1 MSNLSQDFNSVNR
14 LKMDSEIAELNRD
27 IQKSLSL
34 IRHKY
39 LITSNKRGV
48 GKKSF
53 AINLAVTLSKR
64 GVKVGLMDLDFQG
77 PDIFNMLGFKG
88 FYNVDE
94 NNRFRPKSFSDNLQ
108 VITIK
113 SIMRDGDQAVDRW
126 GELKINVIRRFIAAV
141 KWGRLDYLIV
151 SSPPGTGD
159 DSLTVAQT
167 INNAK
172 VIFVSTPKRTLLS
185 EIEKLLSL
193 YKTVKMP
200 ILGVVENMSGFFC
213 TDCDTTGGNTLR
225 ESIIMEVDYL
235 GRIPIDPHMV
245 ECADEQESYLEKFP
259 DSETAEGYQ
268 FIVEKI
274 FKDGKKKGEN

>member
-1 MSNLSQDFNSVNR
+1 MSNLSKDFNSVNQ
-14 LKMDSEIAELNRD
+14 LKIDSEIAELSHA

-64 GVKVGLMDLDFQG
+64 GVKVGFMDLDFHG
-77 PDIFNMLGFKG
+77 PDIFNMLGLKRLNYFDK
-88 FYNVDE
+88 D
-94 NNRFRPKSFSDNLQ
+94 NRFKPKSFSDNLQ
-108 VITIK
+108 VTSIQ

-126 GELKINVIRRFIAAV
+126 GELKINVIRRFIAAA

-151 SSPPGTGD
+151 SSPPGTGG
-159 DSLTVAQT
+159 DSFAVAQT

-172 VIFVSTPKRTLLS
+172 VIFVSTPERTLLS

-268 FIVEKI
+268 LIVEKI
-274 FKDGKKKGEN
+274 FKDGKKKGED